1 MNTNMSKI
9 TMAFGYILIIFLIV
23 TSFNGQST
31 SAQVMRIC
39 ENGDCLQLARRTSLA
54 GSEDLNGIYNLMR
67 YLRQSKVIGTNFNSP
82 FLGKRS
88 MANSEKE

>member
-1 MNTNMSKI
+1 MNSNMSKI
-9 TMAFGYILIIFLIV
+9 TMPFGYILIIFLIV
-23 TSFNGQST
+23 TSFNDQP

-54 GSEDLNGIYNLMR
+54 GNEDLNGIYNLMR

-82 FLGKRS
+82 FL
-88 MANSEKE
+88 